1 MIATEKST
9 FMKGNMKKLIL
20 SILII
25 FCFNNH
31 ILSQNSSK
39 TIANK
44 AYKDFKKS
52 GGTNEHWAK
61 YKDEIISRYEE
72 KIYSEK
78 QSRLELARNKLNK
91 TKRSEEK
98 IIVNKTP
105 FDKGPSYEGCQN
117 ENNVIAQECTSRKLA
132 QFIIENFK
140 INLIK
145 ISKYKIID
153 MNLFFKINKSGKIID
168 VKIKSNIDESQL
180 HNNVKNEISRIL
192 SSVHN
197 LNPAIYRGQITT
209 AYYSLPVKINLN

>member
-52 GGTNEHWAK
+52 GGTKEHWAK

-145 ISKYKIID
+145 TSKYKIID

>member
-1 MIATEKST
+1 
-9 FMKGNMKKLIL
+9 MKKLIL
-20 SILII
+20 SSLIML
-25 FCFNNH
+25 CFSNH
-31 ILSQNSSK
+31 ILSQNSSN
-39 TIANK
+39 IIIDK
-44 AYKDFKKS
+44 AYKDFKKN
-52 GGTNEHWAK
+52 GGTNEHWTE

-145 ISKYKIID
+145 TSKYKIID

-168 VKIKSNIDESQL
+168 VKIKSNIDDSQL
-180 HNNVKNEISRIL
+180 HNNIKNEISRIL
-192 SSVHN
+192 NSADN
-197 LNPAIYRGQITT
+197 LNPAIYRGQRTT